1 MGSATADTQPEILPP
16 QATRLSR
23 SRKREGKQSRQLRA
37 RMAIVS
43 TTDRATLYNLDQRP
57 VLGQTLAIAEP
68 EGDATTGSNP
78 LMQ

>member
-1 MGSATADTQPEILPP
+1 
-16 QATRLSR
+16 
-23 SRKREGKQSRQLRA
+23 
-37 RMAIVS
+37 MAIVS